1 MATKSQSPVADL
13 YKAARTIADKTA
25 AVMRE
30 HGNVGDVRIPVLMQ
44 GTDLRVTI
52 ESGPTIAARNAI
64 EHAQMQAADRPIK
77 DDRGDALRQAMAL
90 IAHGIRR
97 GSFVN
102 VQDAEECI
110 AALGR
115 MEADL

>member
-1 MATKSQSPVADL
+1 MENKAKGPVADL
-13 YKAARTIADKTA
+13 YKAAREIADKTA

-30 HGNVGDVRIPVLMQ
+30 HGKVSDVRIPVLMR

-64 EHAQMQAADRPIK
+64 EHAQMQATDRPIK
-77 DDRGDALRQAMAL
+77 DDRGDTLRQAMAL

-97 GSFVN
+97 ESFVN
-102 VQDAEECI
+102 VQGAEECI

-115 MEADL
+115 MEAEL